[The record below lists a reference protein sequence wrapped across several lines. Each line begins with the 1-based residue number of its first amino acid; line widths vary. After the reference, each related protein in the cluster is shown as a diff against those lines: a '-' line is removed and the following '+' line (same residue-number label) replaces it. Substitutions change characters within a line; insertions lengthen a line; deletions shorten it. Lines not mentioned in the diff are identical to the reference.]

1 MRLFA
6 FWLAVGITLL
16 SAFSLGSEC
25 QTSVPQD
32 EQIPA
37 SEREQPGTTH
47 ATGHMGIGVSL
58 SSLGLGV
65 ETAILASERSNVR
78 VGFNVLGYSHRFTKD
93 GVPYD
98 GHLNLKTFAAH
109 YDFFPRAGSFHISPG
124 ILIYVADPIKA
135 NAFVAPGQSFTLGG
149 TRFYSDASNPTTAQG
164 KITFNRAAPMITV
177 GWGNLISRREGARF
191 SVPFEIG
198 IAFQGSPKTSLAFG
212 GNVCASPGT
221 DCSSAANNSAVLSN
235 IASEENKINSNL
247 SALKVYPIISSGF
260 GFRF

>member
-47 ATGHMGIGVSL
+47 ATGHIGIGVSL

-78 VGFNVLGYSHRFTKD
+78 VGSTCLGTATDLR
-93 GVPYD
+93 GMV
-98 GHLNLKTFAAH
+98 
-109 YDFFPRAGSFHISPG
+109 FPTMVI
-124 ILIYVADPIKA
+124 
-135 NAFVAPGQSFTLGG
+135 
-149 TRFYSDASNPTTAQG
+149 
-164 KITFNRAAPMITV
+164 
-177 GWGNLISRREGARF
+177 
-191 SVPFEIG
+191 
-198 IAFQGSPKTSLAFG
+198 
-212 GNVCASPGT
+212 
-221 DCSSAANNSAVLSN
+221 
-235 IASEENKINSNL
+235 
-247 SALKVYPIISSGF
+247 
-260 GFRF
+260 